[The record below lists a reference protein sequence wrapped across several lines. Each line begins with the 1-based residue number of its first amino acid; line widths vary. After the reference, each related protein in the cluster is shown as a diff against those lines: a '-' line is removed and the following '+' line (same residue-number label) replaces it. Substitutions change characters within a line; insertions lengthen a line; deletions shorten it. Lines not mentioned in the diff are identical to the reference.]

1 MRPREMDGSFMK
13 DFDPLKGWKGFQEGN
28 AAQYTWYV
36 PHDIQGLI
44 NLMGID
50 LFNERL
56 EKTFI
61 ESRKTQF
68 GGEKRLIVFPVSR
81 NCIIKEINP
90 ACMMPGYS
98 TIPAN
103 RG

>member
-1 MRPREMDGSFMK
+1 MDGSFMK

-68 GGEKRLIVFPVSR
+68 PVSR
-81 NCIIKEINP
+81 NYTIKEINP
-90 ACMMPGYS
+90 AYTMLGYS